1 MSPSLPIPE
10 ELQHLLEKRD
20 TSQGE
25 TVERRQK
32 QSKAA
37 EERRSGKD
45 RRKSTPSDQAP
56 GESS

>member
-20 TSQGE
+20 TSQGKP
-25 TVERRQK
+25 VERRQK

-37 EERRSGKD
+37 DERRSGED
-45 RRKSTPSDQAP
+45 RRKSPSSDEAT
-56 GESS
+56 GEPL